1 MPLIL
6 NNLLPIFAII
16 ALGIILKYFG
26 WINDPFIGL
35 TDRMVYYV
43 FFPALLFW
51 KTSKP
56 SIGYDIESGLILV
69 IFLVVFLVFLLSISI
84 CRLLGAQDYEV
95 GSFSQACYRFNS
107 YIGLALTFSAAGDD
121 AGRTFGVIIGL
132 IIPFINV
139 LAVSSMIVYSGDD
152 SSGRSK
158 LRMVAGAMV
167 SNPLILACVAGI
179 AYSRTS
185 VGLPAFVDNTLALLS
200 SLTVT
205 LALICI
211 GGTLSIAGYRK
222 YVGKALIAGL
232 IKLALTPV
240 AGYFILKFL
249 DVSDTG
255 FKTAMIFFAL
265 PTSSQN
271 YILSSQLNSD
281 VDLATITIL
290 VSTVLSVLSL
300 SVVLFLFL

>member
-16 ALGIILKYFG
+16 ALGIVLKYFG
-26 WINDPFIGL
+26 WINDLFISL
-35 TDRMVYYV
+35 TDRMVYFV

-56 SIGYDIESGLILV
+56 AVDYDIESGLILA

-84 CRLLGAQDYEV
+84 CRLLGARDYEV

-121 AGRTFGVIIGL
+121 AGRTFGVIIGF
-132 IIPFINV
+132 IIPFINI
-139 LAVSSMIVYSGDD
+139 LAVSTLILYSGDD
-152 SSGRSK
+152 RSGSSK
-158 LRMVAGAMV
+158 IRMVAGAMA

-185 VGLPAFVDNTLALLS
+185 VPLPAFVDNTLALLS
-200 SLTVT
+200 SLTLP
-205 LALICI
+205 LALVCI

-222 YVGKALIAGL
+222 HAGKAFMAGS
-232 IKLALTPV
+232 IKLGIVPL

-249 DVSDTG
+249 DISDTG

-281 VDLATITIL
+281 VDLATTTIL
-290 VSTVLSVLSL
+290 VSTVLSVFSL
-300 SVVLFLFL
+300 SVVLIIFL